1 MICRYFI
8 SFRRT
13 TQLCLIPLRDILF
26 ASKVG
31 AMHFV
36 NAICYMLVLLR
47 MIAKIFEVEN
57 N

>member
-13 TQLCLIPLRDILF
+13 TKLCLIPLRDILF

-31 AMHFV
+31 AMHFM

-47 MIAKIFEVEN
+47 TIAKIFEVEN